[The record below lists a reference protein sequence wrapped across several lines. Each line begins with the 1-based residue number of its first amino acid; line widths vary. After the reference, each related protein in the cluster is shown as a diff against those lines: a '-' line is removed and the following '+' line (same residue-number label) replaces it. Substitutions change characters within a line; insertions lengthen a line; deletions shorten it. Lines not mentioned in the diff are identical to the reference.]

1 MPRGVTRESLD
12 TCAGT
17 VLTPPQTTVF
27 ANQKLVAVIETPI
40 AAHSPCP
47 KPYIHCVA
55 KMSSGSDDVFA
66 ENKKVCRRDDSCSCG
81 HSSTGSEDVFV
92 NN

>member
-17 VLTPPQTTVF
+17 VLTPPQSTVF
-27 ANQKLVAVIETPI
+27 ANKKLVAVIDTPI
-40 AAHSPCP
+40 SP
-47 KPYIHCVA
+47 HGVA
-55 KMSSGSDDVFA
+55 KHACAVMCTGSDDVFV
-66 ENKKVCRRDDSCSCG
+66 ENQKVCRENDSCDCG